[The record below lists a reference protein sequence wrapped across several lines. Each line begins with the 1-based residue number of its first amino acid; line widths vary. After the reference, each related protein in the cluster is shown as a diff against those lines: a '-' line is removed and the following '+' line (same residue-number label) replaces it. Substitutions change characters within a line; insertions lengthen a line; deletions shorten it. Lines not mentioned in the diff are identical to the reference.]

1 MIHKLKKILSQ
12 PYFWLIIGIILVIVI
27 LGLIVGPTILEKVEW
42 HKWQAP
48 FFNDARTSLGGESPE
63 EAYQKFWQ
71 AMQANERDTALAYVI
86 GVRRPYFQR
95 AWEDPALWALDQS
108 LPETTSLVF
117 IGDCLPDAIAC
128 KKRAVLS
135 YSTATTTGRIE
146 LYQNLAGRWQIG
158 DIY

>member
-1 MIHKLKKILSQ
+1 MVNKLKKILVQ
-12 PYFWLIIGIILVIVI
+12 PYLWIIIGLVVVIILA
-27 LGLIVGPTILEKVEW
+27 GLVLGPTILERIRW
-42 HKWQAP
+42 RQWQAP
-48 FFNDARTSLGGESPE
+48 FLDDARTSLGGDSPE
-63 EAYQKFWQ
+63 AAYKGFWQ
-71 AMQANERDTALAYVI
+71 ALQAGERDTALAYVI
-86 GVRRPYFQR
+86 GVRRPYFQT

-108 LPETTSLVF
+108 LPETTTLVF
-117 IGDCLPDAIAC
+117 IGDCLSDAVAC